1 MVPDGEKVYFG
12 PCAGENGSAL
22 KKSTEKENVTAKI
35 QLKTQKS
42 VGKFSPHGEA
52 MPEGG
57 GAASEWITEKFSEK
71 QENERKKST
80 DLAKIN

>member
-1 MVPDGEKVYFG
+1 MAPDDEKAYFG

-42 VGKFSPHGEA
+42 VEKFSPHGE
-52 MPEGG
+52 
-57 GAASEWITEKFSEK
+57 
-71 QENERKKST
+71 
-80 DLAKIN
+80 L